1 MMHGISS
8 GDLKMKLSETP
19 FLSKEALLARITPSS
34 LDFTK
39 WKKRGEVIVR
49 AQDDSVLLRQDER
62 IVELELV
69 PESGPLENYASSAET
84 LWELASLK
92 PNAAYLRF
100 VLAQHVIDN
109 FNISFMVDTRT
120 AESMQL
126 MGVVGS
132 SDVQDAMN
140 WLRDE
145 FLCEIPGSA
154 NLRVFMP
161 MRERPDDR
169 HFQLF
174 GRKHVLELSKDGAGV
189 MWVDQVSARGINT
202 DMALVIADGNI
213 RFLCSVETAPEASPE
228 SAVRLE
234 IVTSTF
240 GTYLDLWKT
249 YGERE
254 WQRTVMRAAR
264 IQAVAYT
271 NCKPLSEEGGGWRL
285 SGDPESMRG
294 MEQRWREL
302 AEEDDQMEV
311 FDHAPDWQSDRYTD
325 LGSKDAKTRLRGK
338 PIWRDGQLTL
348 EVRSHDE
355 PPASGFIY
363 LSVTGDRTQ
372 QARRM
377 KARQFIE
384 SGRGVP
390 SLRALLQ
397 DQPTPT
403 ARASKLPAL
412 TASARESFRSGKPT
426 ATQEEAIR
434 VALNT
439 PDVALIIGPPGT
451 GKTQVIAALERRLS
465 EMNEG
470 KSIAQDVLISS
481 FQHDAVENALERT
494 EVFGLPAVKIGSGR
508 SQSGLDG
515 VDAWRDRKRL
525 QVEKRLEDLIATS
538 PSQRI
543 LQELGNLLN
552 GMLVQGVPEERRTD
566 RFARVTELVNE
577 LGSVARIR
585 VPSTWI
591 DRWEDAIEFSATN
604 RSPSVGFNLDGGRKR
619 TLRRVV
625 RSMRLTSEGAADDG
639 RERLVEIRSRLGA
652 HDGILDESDRR
663 LLEDAC
669 LATEMTALMLQS
681 LAILQARILDRLTTD
696 VRTQEERNH
705 LPELVIALLRE
716 LRQFLNDKV
725 ATSSHGLAGVIERY
739 ADALAWNKNRVRTA
753 VEQYS
758 SIVGAT
764 CQQSASRQMALL
776 KGGSEEGLDTLRFT
790 SVIIDE
796 AARANPLDLFI
807 PMALAKR
814 RIILVGD
821 PRQLPHLLDEDIE
834 EEIRAERGDQ
844 VQRDTYR
851 KSLFERLSKQFQKRE
866 TSDGFSRVVML
877 DIQFR
882 MHPRLGD
889 FVSQQFYESA
899 GLGRVKSGLKETDFL
914 DEVPGLGRAVCGWI
928 DLPYDDGK
936 EERKDSSR
944 RRRVEAERVAKEIA
958 RLMLVLPQ
966 KMSVGVITFYAAQR
980 DAIFDAL
987 AKHSITERTQLG
999 WGVSPAYASNEEC
1012 PERLRIGTIDSFQG
1026 KEFDVV
1032 LLSTVRSNRNK
1043 IPTLPNENDP
1053 EEIERFEKEASGKFG
1068 HLRSANRLNVA
1079 MSRQRRFLLAIGDA
1093 EMYRGASAVRAV
1105 PEMNAFLELCESEAI
1120 RVA

>member
-1 MMHGISS
+1 MRGILS

-19 FLSKEALLARITPSS
+19 FLSKEALLARIKPSS
-34 LDFTK
+34 FDFTK
-39 WKKRGEVIVR
+39 WKKSGEVIVR
-49 AQDDSVLLRQDER
+49 AQDDSVLLRQDGR

-92 PNAAYLRF
+92 PTAAYLRF

-109 FNISFMVDTRT
+109 FNIAFMVDTRT

-132 SDVQDAMN
+132 SDVQDAIN

-154 NLRVFMP
+154 NQRVFMP

-169 HFQLF
+169 HFQLI

-213 RFLCSVETAPEASPE
+213 RFLSSAETVPEASPE
-228 SAVRLE
+228 TAERLE
-234 IVTSTF
+234 VVTSTF

-254 WQRTVMRAAR
+254 WQRTVMRAAK

-285 SGDPESMRG
+285 SGDPESMRN
-294 MEQRWREL
+294 MEKRWKEL
-302 AEEDDQMEV
+302 ADDDDQMEV

-348 EVRSHDE
+348 EVRSNDE
-355 PPASGFIY
+355 PPATGFVY

-372 QARRM
+372 QARRT

-403 ARASKLPAL
+403 ARPSKWPGL
-412 TASARESFRSGKPT
+412 TDSARKSFRSGKPT
-426 ATQEEAIR
+426 PTQVEAIR

-451 GKTQVIAALERRLS
+451 GKTQVIAALERCLA

-470 KSIAQDVLISS
+470 RSIAQDVLISS

-494 EVFGLPAVKIGSGR
+494 EVFGLPAVKIGNGR
-508 SQSGLDG
+508 SQGGLDG

-525 QVEKRLEDLIATS
+525 QVEKRLGDLIATS

-543 LQELGNLLN
+543 LQELGNLIN
-552 GMLVQGVPEERRTD
+552 GMLVKGVPEDRRSD
-566 RFARVTELVNE
+566 QFAHVTELVNA
-577 LGSVARIR
+577 LGTTARIR
-585 VPSTWI
+585 VPSTWK
-591 DRWEDAIEFSATN
+591 DRWEEATELLDIQ
-604 RSPSVGFNLDGGRKR
+604 RASTVGANLAGGQKR
-619 TLRRVV
+619 TLRRIV
-625 RSMRLTSEGAADDG
+625 RAMRLTSEGAADDG
-639 RERLVEIRSRLGA
+639 RERLIEILSRLGV
-652 HDGILDESDRR
+652 HEGLLEESDRQ
-663 LLEDAC
+663 LLGDAC
-669 LATEMTALMLQS
+669 LATQMSDATLQS
-681 LAILQARILDRLTTD
+681 LAILQARILDKLTTD
-696 VRTQEERNH
+696 VRTHEERNR
-705 LPELVIALLRE
+705 LPEPVIALIRE
-716 LRQFLNDKV
+716 LRQFINEKV
-725 ATSSHGLAGVIERY
+725 ATSSHGIAGVIERY
-739 ADALAWNKNRVRTA
+739 ADALAWNKNRVRSA

-776 KGGSEEGLDTLRFT
+776 KGGNEEGLDTLRFT

-844 VQRDTYR
+844 VQSDTYK
-851 KSLFERLSKQFQKRE
+851 KSLFERLSRQFQKRE
-866 TSDGFSRVVML
+866 ASDGFSRVVML
-877 DIQFR
+877 DTQFR

-889 FVSQQFYESA
+889 FVSQQFYERA
-899 GLGRVKSGLKETDFL
+899 GLGRVSSGLKEIDFL
-914 DEVPGLGRAVCGWI
+914 DEVPGLGRAVCAWI
-928 DLPYDDGK
+928 DLPYEDGK

-944 RRRVEAERVAKEIA
+944 RRRVEAEVVAKEVA
-958 RLMLVLPQ
+958 RLMQLLPP

-980 DAIFDAL
+980 DAIYEAL
-987 AKHSITERTQLG
+987 SKHSIAERTQLG
-999 WGVSPAYASNEEC
+999 WGVSPEYASNEES
-1012 PERLRIGTIDSFQG
+1012 PERLRIGTVDSFQG

-1043 IPTLPNENDP
+1043 VPTLHNENDP
-1053 EEIERFEKEASGKFG
+1053 EEIETFEKEASGKFG
-1068 HLRSANRLNVA
+1068 HLRSTNRLNVA

-1093 EMYRGASAVRAV
+1093 EMYRGPFALQAV
-1105 PEMNAFLELCESEAI
+1105 PEMSAFLELCEAEAV

>member
-1 MMHGISS
+1 MHGISS

-19 FLSKEALLARITPSS
+19 FLSKEALLARISQSS
-34 LDFTK
+34 FDFTK
-39 WKKRGEVIVR
+39 WNKSGEVIVR
-49 AQDDSVLLRQDER
+49 AQDDRVLLRQDGR

-100 VLAQHVIDN
+100 VLAQHVIDD

-140 WLRDE
+140 WLKDE

-213 RFLCSVETAPEASPE
+213 RFLSSVETAPEASPE
-228 SAVRLE
+228 SADRLE

-254 WQRTVMRAAR
+254 WQRTVMRAAK

-271 NCKPLSEEGGGWRL
+271 NCKSLSEEGGGWKL
-285 SGDPESMRG
+285 SGDPESMRS
-294 MEQRWREL
+294 MERRWMEL

-311 FDHAPDWQSDRYTD
+311 FDHAPDWQSDRYTN
-325 LGSKDAKTRLRGK
+325 LGSKDAKSRLRGK
-338 PIWRDGQLTL
+338 PAWRDGQLTL

-355 PPASGFIY
+355 PPPTGFVY

-403 ARASKLPAL
+403 ARASKFPAL
-412 TASARESFRSGKPT
+412 TASARESFRSGTPT
-426 ATQEEAIR
+426 ETQEEAIR

-508 SQSGLDG
+508 SQGGLDG
-515 VDAWRDRKRL
+515 VDAWRDRKRV
-525 QVEKRLEDLIATS
+525 QVEKHLHDLISTR
-538 PSQRI
+538 PSQRV
-543 LQELGNLLN
+543 LQELGNLIN
-552 GMLVQGVPEERRTD
+552 GMLVQGVPEDRRTGQ
-566 RFARVTELVNE
+566 FARVIELIKE
-577 LGSVARIR
+577 LDSIARIR
-585 VPSTWI
+585 VPSSWM
-591 DRWEDAIEFSATN
+591 DRWEDATESLETKCVPSAG
-604 RSPSVGFNLDGGRKR
+604 SNLDGRQKR
-619 TLRRVV
+619 TLRRLV
-625 RSMRLTSEGAADDG
+625 RAMRLTSEGAADDG
-639 RERLVEIRSRLGA
+639 RERLMDILSRFGVHEGLLEEP
-652 HDGILDESDRR
+652 DKQ

-669 LATEMTALMLQS
+669 LATEMSALTLQS
-681 LAILQARILDRLTTD
+681 LAIFQARVLDRLKTD
-696 VRTQEERNH
+696 VRTYEERSR
-705 LPELVIALLRE
+705 LPEPVSALIRE
-716 LRQFLNDKV
+716 LRQFINDKV
-725 ATSSHGLAGVIERY
+725 ATSSHGIAGVIERY
-739 ADALAWNKNRVRTA
+739 ADALAWNKNKVRTA

-776 KGGSEEGLDTLRFT
+776 KGGSEEGLNTLRFT

-844 VQRDTYR
+844 VQSDTYK

-866 TSDGFSRVVML
+866 ASDGFSRVVML
-877 DIQFR
+877 DTQFR

-899 GLGRVKSGLKETDFL
+899 GLGRVKSGLKENDFL
-914 DEVPGLGRAVCGWI
+914 DEVPGLGRVVCAWI
-928 DLPYDDGK
+928 DLPYEDGK
-936 EERKDSSR
+936 EERKDTSR
-944 RRRVEAERVAKEIA
+944 RRRVEAEVVANEVA
-958 RLMLVLPQ
+958 RLIQLLPPN
-966 KMSVGVITFYAAQR
+966 MSIGVITFYAAQR
-980 DAIFDAL
+980 DAIYDAL
-987 AKHSITERTQLG
+987 SKHSITERSQLG
-999 WGVSPAYASNEEC
+999 WGVSTTYASNQEC
-1012 PERLRIGTIDSFQG
+1012 AERLRIGTVDSFQG

-1032 LLSTVRSNRNK
+1032 ILSTVRSNRNK
-1043 IPTLPNENDP
+1043 IPSLPIKNDP
-1053 EEIERFEKEASGKFG
+1053 EAIEVFEKEASGKFG

-1093 EMYRGASAVRAV
+1093 DMYRGASAARAV
-1105 PEMNAFLELCESEAI
+1105 PEMSAFLELCESEAI

>member
-1 MMHGISS
+1 MRGISS

-19 FLSKEALLARITPSS
+19 FLSKEALLARITPSNF
-34 LDFTK
+34 DFTK
-39 WKKRGEVIVR
+39 WRKSGEVIVR
-49 AQDDSVLLRQDER
+49 AQDDSVLLRQEGR

-92 PNAAYLRF
+92 PTAAYLRF

-109 FNISFMVDTRT
+109 FNIAFMVDTRT

-145 FLCEIPGSA
+145 FLCEIPDSA

-213 RFLCSVETAPEASPE
+213 RFLSSVEAAPEASPE
-228 SAVRLE
+228 SADRLE

-254 WQRTVMRAAR
+254 WQRTVMRAAK

-285 SGDPESMRG
+285 SGDPESMRS
-294 MEQRWREL
+294 MEKRWKEM
-302 AEEDDQMEV
+302 AEDDDQMEL
-311 FDHAPDWQSDRYTD
+311 FEHAPDWQSDRYTD

-348 EVRSHDE
+348 EIRLHDE
-355 PPASGFIY
+355 PPATGFVY

-372 QARRM
+372 QARRT

-403 ARASKLPAL
+403 ARPSKWPGL
-412 TASARESFRSGKPT
+412 TDSARKSFRSGKPT
-426 ATQEEAIR
+426 PTQVEAIR

-451 GKTQVIAALERRLS
+451 GKTQVIAALERCLA

-494 EVFGLPAVKIGSGR
+494 EVFGLPAVKIGNGR
-508 SQSGLDG
+508 SQGGLDG
-515 VDAWRDRKRL
+515 VDTWRDRKRL

-543 LQELGNLLN
+543 LQELGNLIN
-552 GMLVQGVPEERRTD
+552 GMLVKGVPEDRRSD
-566 RFARVTELVNE
+566 QFAHVTELVNA
-577 LGSVARIR
+577 LGTTARIR
-585 VPSTWI
+585 VPSTWK
-591 DRWEDAIEFSATN
+591 DRWEEATEVLDTQ
-604 RSPSVGFNLDGGRKR
+604 REYTVGANLAGGQKR
-619 TLRRVV
+619 ALRRIV
-625 RSMRLTSEGAADDG
+625 RAMRLTSEGAADDG
-639 RERLVEIRSRLGA
+639 RERLIEILSRLGVYEGLLE
-652 HDGILDESDRR
+652 DSDRQ
-663 LLEDAC
+663 LLGDAC
-669 LATEMTALMLQS
+669 LATQMSDATLQS
-681 LAILQARILDRLTTD
+681 LATLQARILDRLTTD
-696 VRTQEERNH
+696 VRTHEERNR
-705 LPELVIALLRE
+705 LPESVIVLIRE
-716 LRQFLNDKV
+716 LRQFISEKV
-725 ATSSHGLAGVIERY
+725 ATSSHGIAGVIERY
-739 ADALAWNKNRVRTA
+739 ADALAWNKNRVRSA

-776 KGGSEEGLDTLRFT
+776 KGGNEEGLDTLRFT

-844 VQRDTYR
+844 VQSDTYK
-851 KSLFERLSKQFQKRE
+851 KSLFERLSRQFQKRE
-866 TSDGFSRVVML
+866 ASDGFSRVVML
-877 DIQFR
+877 DTQFR

-889 FVSQQFYESA
+889 FVSQQFYERA
-899 GLGRVKSGLKETDFL
+899 GLGRVSSGLKEIDFL
-914 DEVPGLGRAVCGWI
+914 DDVPGLGRAVCAWI
-928 DLPYDDGK
+928 DLPYEDGK

-944 RRRVEAERVAKEIA
+944 RRRVEAEVVAKEVA
-958 RLMLVLPQ
+958 RLMQLLPP

-980 DAIFDAL
+980 DAIYEAL
-987 AKHSITERTQLG
+987 SKHSITDRTQLG
-999 WGVSPAYASNEEC
+999 WGVSPDYASNEEC
-1012 PERLRIGTIDSFQG
+1012 PERLRIGTVDSFQG

-1032 LLSTVRSNRNK
+1032 LLSTVRCNRNK
-1043 IPTLPNENDP
+1043 VPTLHNENDP
-1053 EEIERFEKEASGKFG
+1053 EEIETFEKEASGKYG
-1068 HLRSANRLNVA
+1068 HLRSTNRLNVA

-1093 EMYRGASAVRAV
+1093 EMYRGPFALRAV
-1105 PEMNAFLELCESEAI
+1105 PEMSAFLELCESEVV

>member
-8 GDLKMKLSETP
+8 GDHKMKLSETP

-39 WKKRGEVIVR
+39 WKKSGEVIVR
-49 AQDDSVLLRQDER
+49 AQDDSVLLRQDGR

-174 GRKHVLELSKDGAGV
+174 GRKHILELSKDGAGV

-213 RFLCSVETAPEASPE
+213 RFLSSAETVPEASPE
-228 SAVRLE
+228 TAERLE

-254 WQRTVMRAAR
+254 WQRTVMRAAE

-285 SGDPESMRG
+285 SGDPESMRS
-294 MEQRWREL
+294 MEKRWKEL
-302 AEEDDQMEV
+302 ADDDDQMEV

-348 EVRSHDE
+348 EVRSNDE
-355 PPASGFIY
+355 PPATGFVY

-372 QARRM
+372 QARRT

-403 ARASKLPAL
+403 ARPSKWPGL
-412 TASARESFRSGKPT
+412 TDSARKSFRSGKPT
-426 ATQEEAIR
+426 PTQVEAIR

-451 GKTQVIAALERRLS
+451 GKTQVIAALERCLA

-494 EVFGLPAVKIGSGR
+494 EVFGLPAVKIGNGR
-508 SQSGLDG
+508 SQGGLDG
-515 VDAWRDRKRL
+515 VDTWRDRKRL

-543 LQELGNLLN
+543 LQELGNLIN
-552 GMLVQGVPEERRTD
+552 GMLVKGVPEDRRSD
-566 RFARVTELVNE
+566 QFAHVTELVNA
-577 LGSVARIR
+577 LGNTARIR
-585 VPSTWI
+585 VPSTWK
-591 DRWEDAIEFSATN
+591 DRWEEATEVLDTQ
-604 RSPSVGFNLDGGRKR
+604 RESTVGANLAGGQKR
-619 TLRRVV
+619 TLRRIV
-625 RSMRLTSEGAADDG
+625 RAMRLTSEGAADDG
-639 RERLVEIRSRLGA
+639 RERLIEILSRLGV
-652 HDGILDESDRR
+652 HEGLLEDSDRQ
-663 LLEDAC
+663 LLGDAC
-669 LATEMTALMLQS
+669 LATQMSDATLQS
-681 LAILQARILDRLTTD
+681 LATLQARILDRLTTD
-696 VRTQEERNH
+696 VRTHEERNR
-705 LPELVIALLRE
+705 LPESVIALIRE
-716 LRQFLNDKV
+716 LRQFISEKV
-725 ATSSHGLAGVIERY
+725 ATSSHGIAGVIERY

-844 VQRDTYR
+844 VQSATYK

-866 TSDGFSRVVML
+866 ASDGFSRVVML
-877 DIQFR
+877 DTQFR

-889 FVSQQFYESA
+889 FVSQQFYERA
-899 GLGRVKSGLKETDFL
+899 GLGRVFSGLKEIDFL
-914 DEVPGLGRAVCGWI
+914 DEVPGLGRGVCAWI
-928 DLPYDDGK
+928 DLPYEDGK

-944 RRRVEAERVAKEIA
+944 RRRVEAEVVAKEVA
-958 RLMLVLPQ
+958 RLMQLLPS

-980 DAIFDAL
+980 DAIYEAL
-987 AKHSITERTQLG
+987 SKHSIAERTQLG
-999 WGVSPAYASNEEC
+999 WGVSPEYASNEES
-1012 PERLRIGTIDSFQG
+1012 PERLRIGTVDSFQG

-1043 IPTLPNENDP
+1043 VPTLHNENDP
-1053 EEIERFEKEASGKFG
+1053 EEIETFEKEASGKFG
-1068 HLRSANRLNVA
+1068 HLRSSNRLNVA

-1093 EMYRGASAVRAV
+1093 EMYRGPFALQAV
-1105 PEMNAFLELCESEAI
+1105 PEMSAFLELCETEAV